1 MQQGRE
7 RLVNQEAKGYIQ
19 HSLEEGE
26 GHIKGDKALQQAV
39 GRGTDGLIHSN
50 NGVQRQIVAHH
61 IGGVDH
67 KVVQR
72 HRQHRHQQSAD
83 HRAHQ
88 SALPGLVPL
97 VDKTGGKGEHAAH
110 DEVEH
115 LAHIGGG
122 GAVEHQK
129 QQVFQ
134 QGHCHTVDGSEREGC
149 QQEQAAES
157 KPDGTQTENGIDYGD
172 GVQPRVSGQRKS
184 EDDYTVLI
192 LGRDTGG
199 GGNTDTMLLAS
210 YDITNQKATVMSI
223 PRDTMVNVPWDI
235 KRINSVYNYYG
246 GGEKGIKALYKEIS
260 QLVGFEPDYQVIVE
274 WEAVGKIVDAMGGVY
289 FDVPRDMNYEDPVQ
303 DLSIHQT
310 KGYRLLSGDDAMQV
324 LRYRHDNRKNG
335 KMLGYPDGDLGR
347 IKTQQGL
354 LKAMIE
360 QLMSLKNITKVNEFI
375 KVFNENVET
384 DLSFQN
390 MLWFAKQAFLGNSS
404 GAKLDTAQV
413 NFVTMPNKNVS
424 CWSRVYH
431 SYQSYVTP
439 NAQELLELVNNELSP
454 FVEPSTMSD
463 LDIMSVNSDG
473 SVSSTTGH
481 VEDSKAAAA
490 PVISSGKK
498 DEPAKDYDMDSN
510 GNLIDPDTGEVIAPS
525 ETETGSDTPATEP
538 TTPQEPE
545 TGGSDASTGGEDGS
559 GSGETPEEPDNSGII
574 VVPTEPTE
582 SGGSGTQTTDPV
594 TGEPL
599 PPEA

>member
-1 MQQGRE
+1 MAENIGKRLEKKEPKQTKKSGRLTKQQKW
-7 RLVNQEAKGYIQ
+7 LLAAAIVLA
-19 HSLEEGE
+19 
-26 GHIKGDKALQQAV
+26 AV
-39 GRGTDGLIHSN
+39 LLA
-50 NGVQRQIVAHH
+50 VVAWKS
-61 IGGVDH
+61 VFV
-67 KVVQR
+67 KPE
-72 HRQHRHQQSAD
+72 
-83 HRAHQ
+83 
-88 SALPGLVPL
+88 LPGG
-97 VDKTGGKGEHAAH
+97 T
-110 DEVEH
+110 
-115 LAHIGGG
+115 
-122 GAVEHQK
+122 
-129 QQVFQ
+129 
-134 QGHCHTVDGSEREGC
+134 
-149 QQEQAAES
+149 
-157 KPDGTQTENGIDYGD
+157 KPDGTQAEDGIDYGD

-184 EDDYTVLI
+184 EDYYTVLI

-289 FDVPRDMNYEDPVQ
+289 FDVPRDMNYEDPYQ

-424 CWSRVYH
+424 CYSRTVGNM
-431 SYQSYVTP
+431 QSYVTP
-439 NAQELLELVNNELSP
+439 IASELLELVNSELSP

-463 LDIMSVNSDG
+463 LDIMSVNSNG

-525 ETETGSDTPATEP
+525 ETETGTDMPATEP

-545 TGGSDASTGGEDGS
+545 TGGSDASTSGETGS

>member
-1 MQQGRE
+1 MAENIGK
-7 RLVNQEAKGYIQ
+7 RLEQKESKQKKAKKP
-19 HSLEEGE
+19 SRLT
-26 GHIKGDKALQQAV
+26 KGQKWLLAVAIVLAVVLVAVVAL
-39 GRGTDGLIHSN
+39 DGLF
-50 NGVQRQIVAHH
+50 VKP
-61 IGGVDH
+61 D
-67 KVVQR
+67 
-72 HRQHRHQQSAD
+72 
-83 HRAHQ
+83 
-88 SALPGLVPL
+88 LPGN
-97 VDKTGGKGEHAAH
+97 
-110 DEVEH
+110 
-115 LAHIGGG
+115 
-122 GAVEHQK
+122 
-129 QQVFQ
+129 
-134 QGHCHTVDGSEREGC
+134 GSN
-149 QQEQAAES
+149 A
-157 KPDGTQTENGIDYGD
+157 DGTQAGDGIDYGD
-172 GVQPRVSGQRKS
+172 GVQPRVSGERKS
-184 EDDYTVLI
+184 KDYYTVLI

-274 WEAVGKIVDAMGGVY
+274 WEAVGKIVDAMDGVY
-289 FDVPRDMNYEDPVQ
+289 FDVPRDMNYEDPYQ

-463 LDIMSVNSDG
+463 LDIMSVNKDG

-481 VEDSKAAAA
+481 VEDSKAAV
-490 PVISSGKK
+490 PPTLMGSGKK
-498 DEPAKDYDMDSN
+498 DEPEKDYITDEN
-510 GNLIDPDTGEVIAPS
+510 GNLIDPDTGEIVSPPEETESGTETPS
-525 ETETGSDTPATEP
+525 ETPSEPTPETPAT
-538 TTPQEPE
+538 PE
-545 TGGSDASTGGEDGS
+545 TPGTGTETTDPSGSTGGETGTGS
-559 GSGETPEEPDNSGII
+559 PETPDQPEDPGII
-574 VVPTEPTE
+574 VVPPEEPATPDANQ
-582 SGGSGTQTTDPV
+582 GLDPV

-599 PPEA
+599 PMGG

>member
-1 MQQGRE
+1 MAENIGKRLEKKEPKQTKKSGRLTKQQKW
-7 RLVNQEAKGYIQ
+7 LLAAAIVLA
-19 HSLEEGE
+19 
-26 GHIKGDKALQQAV
+26 AV
-39 GRGTDGLIHSN
+39 LLA
-50 NGVQRQIVAHH
+50 VVAWKS
-61 IGGVDH
+61 VFV
-67 KVVQR
+67 KPE
-72 HRQHRHQQSAD
+72 
-83 HRAHQ
+83 
-88 SALPGLVPL
+88 LPGG
-97 VDKTGGKGEHAAH
+97 T
-110 DEVEH
+110 
-115 LAHIGGG
+115 
-122 GAVEHQK
+122 
-129 QQVFQ
+129 
-134 QGHCHTVDGSEREGC
+134 
-149 QQEQAAES
+149 
-157 KPDGTQTENGIDYGD
+157 KPDGTQAEDGIDYGD

-525 ETETGSDTPATEP
+525 ETETGTGTPATEP

-545 TGGSDASTGGEDGS
+545 TGGSDASTGGENGS

>member
-1 MQQGRE
+1 MAE
-7 RLVNQEAKGYIQ
+7 
-19 HSLEEGE
+19 
-26 GHIKGDKALQQAV
+26 
-39 GRGTDGLIHSN
+39 
-50 NGVQRQIVAHH
+50 H
-61 IGGVDH
+61 IGKRLEKQEPKQKKAKKPSRLTKGQKWLLAVAIILAVVLLGVVAWDALFV
-67 KVVQR
+67 KP
-72 HRQHRHQQSAD
+72 D
-83 HRAHQ
+83 
-88 SALPGLVPL
+88 LPGNG
-97 VDKTGGKGEHAAH
+97 T
-110 DEVEH
+110 
-115 LAHIGGG
+115 
-122 GAVEHQK
+122 Q
-129 QQVFQ
+129 
-134 QGHCHTVDGSEREGC
+134 
-149 QQEQAAES
+149 
-157 KPDGTQTENGIDYGD
+157 PDGTPTENGIDYGD
-172 GVQPRVSGQRKS
+172 GVQPRVSGERKS
-184 EDDYTVLI
+184 QDYYTVLI

-210 YDITNQKATVMSI
+210 YDVTNQKATVMSI

-525 ETETGSDTPATEP
+525 ETETGTDTPATEP

-545 TGGSDASTGGEDGS
+545 TGGSDASTGGENGS

>member
-1 MQQGRE
+1 MAENIGKRLEKKEPKEKKPGR
-7 RLVNQEAKGYIQ
+7 LTKGQKWLLAAAIV
-19 HSLEEGE
+19 LAVVLLAVVAWRGLF
-26 GHIKGDKALQQAV
+26 IKPDLPNKGD
-39 GRGTDGLIHSN
+39 GT
-50 NGVQRQIVAHH
+50 RQ
-61 IGGVDH
+61 
-67 KVVQR
+67 
-72 HRQHRHQQSAD
+72 
-83 HRAHQ
+83 
-88 SALPGLVPL
+88 
-97 VDKTGGKGEHAAH
+97 
-110 DEVEH
+110 
-115 LAHIGGG
+115 
-122 GAVEHQK
+122 
-129 QQVFQ
+129 
-134 QGHCHTVDGSEREGC
+134 
-149 QQEQAAES
+149 
-157 KPDGTQTENGIDYGD
+157 DGTQTEDGIDYGN
-172 GVQPRVSGQRKS
+172 GVQPRVSGERKS
-184 EDDYTVLI
+184 QDYYTVLI

-246 GGEKGIKALYKEIS
+246 GGEKGIQALYKEIS

-289 FDVPRDMNYEDPVQ
+289 FDVPRDMNYEDPYQ
-303 DLSIHQT
+303 DLSIHQS

-360 QLMSLKNITKVNEFI
+360 QLMSLKNITKVNEFL

-424 CWSRVYH
+424 CWSRSVKNM
-431 SYQSYVTP
+431 QSYVTP
-439 NAQELLELVNNELSP
+439 IAGELLELVNSQLSP
-454 FVEPSTMSD
+454 FVEPSTMKD
-463 LDIMSVNSDG
+463 LDIMSVNANG
-473 SVSSTTGH
+473 SISSTTGH
-481 VEDSKAAAA
+481 VEDSRAAAA

-498 DEPAKDYDMDSN
+498 NEPAKDYNTDAD
-510 GNLIDPDTGEVIAPS
+510 GNLIDPDTGEIVAPN
-525 ETETGSDTPATEP
+525 EPGTGTDTPDTEP
-538 TTPQEPE
+538 TTPENPG
-545 TGGSDASTGGEDGS
+545 TGTDDSGT
-559 GSGETPEEPDNSGII
+559 GSGETGADTPEQPGTGDASENPEGGAII
-574 VVPTEPTE
+574 VVPPEPAEPGNTSQE
-582 SGGSGTQTTDPV
+582 LDPV

-599 PPEA
+599 PAEG